1 MFTHV
6 QEKIDNQDIV
16 EVYRGKFFDTKRS
29 YRAARVVALDFDET
43 LGSFVDLEILWKT
56 ICLYTNDNPAIKIED
71 LLDIYPEF
79 LRYGIISILEYLS
92 VKKQTGECYKI
103 FIYTNNQSNASW
115 VRTISNYFNNKLD
128 RNNKLFDQIIYAFKI
143 NNRRVELNRTSH
155 RKSHLDFINCT
166 LLPKKTAI
174 CFLDDVE
181 HKDMKKER
189 IYYIKP
195 MAYRHALCTNEIITR
210 FIYSRLYSNI
220 IKDPCHREL
229 IMEDFIDRCK
239 SANMYR
245 SYSDVGVNT
254 NRIDVQISRKIMFHL
269 KEFFLLNHTPRQY
282 TKKRKT
288 IRSKFTRKVNRS
300 NVS

>member
-103 FIYTNNQSNASW
+103 FIYTNNQSNTSW

>member
-56 ICLYTNDNPAIKIED
+56 ICLYTNDNPAIKLED

-103 FIYTNNQSNASW
+103 FIYTNNQSNTSW

-143 NNRRVELNRTSH
+143 NNRRVELNRTTQ
-155 RKSHLDFINCT
+155 RKTHSDFINCT
-166 LLPKKTAI
+166 LLPKRTAI
-174 CFLDDVE
+174 CFIDDTNYE
-181 HKDMKKER
+181 NMKKER

-195 MAYRHALCTNEIITR
+195 LAFRHSLTTNEIINR
-210 FIYSRLYSNI
+210 FLLSTFGKTLLTDENHYDL
-220 IKDPCHREL
+220 IK
-229 IMEDFIDRCK
+229 EDFVNRCK
-239 SANMYR
+239 TANLYR
-245 SYSDVGVNT
+245 SASGIDPNIGKYDVH
-254 NRIDVQISRKIMFHL
+254 ISRKIMFHL
-269 KEFFLLNHTPRQY
+269 KEFFIMTTRSQP
-282 TKKRKT
+282 TKKRLAS
-288 IRSKFTRKVNRS
+288 RSNFTRKIS
-300 NVS
+300 K

>member
-29 YRAARVVALDFDET
+29 YRAARVVTLDFDET

-56 ICLYTNDNPAIKIED
+56 ICLYTNDNPSIKIDD

-92 VKKQTGECYKI
+92 VKKQSGECYKI
-103 FIYTNNQSNASW
+103 FIYTNNQSNTSW

-245 SYSDVGVNT
+245 SYSDIDLNT
-254 NRIDVQISRKIMFHL
+254 NRFDVQISRKIMFHL

-282 TKKRKT
+282 TKKRKP
-288 IRSKFTRKVNRS
+288 IRSKFTRKVNLS

>member
-56 ICLYTNDNPAIKIED
+56 ICLYTNDNPAIKLED

-103 FIYTNNQSNASW
+103 FIYTNNQSNTSW